1 MANFRDVHSGFFG
14 VAAEQ
19 LKEAHERDLA
29 IEADEGVHF
38 ERAWLDPEQGKVFC
52 LASGPSR
59 EAVLRVH
66 ERAGHPT
73 SEIYELLVE
82 VA

>member
-1 MANFRDVHSGFFG
+1 MAKFMDVHSGFHG
-14 VAAEQ
+14 VTEAELDAAHRAD
-19 LKEAHERDLA
+19 LK
-29 IEADEGVHF
+29 IEAEEGVHF

-52 LASGPSR
+52 LSTGPSK

-73 SEIYELLVE
+73 TEIYELPVE
-82 VA
+82 V